1 MNRIVHRTST
11 VHVFGSKQIRAL
23 MAQLGPGVLLPGLI
37 YYVVSRRTGVLVAL
51 AVASSVPL
59 LDAVTRLLRGKRPTI
74 AGLVFVGFAGLSVG
88 LAMHLRSPMFILA
101 KGAAL
106 SAVVGLAFAISA
118 AVRRPLTRTLALR
131 LTTEH
136 AEDRRRLAERWG
148 HPKALTVFRTLS
160 MGWGILLLVT
170 AVQQAFLALTL
181 SPGAVMALDPPV
193 HACVTVA
200 GIAASILYVKRSQ
213 RAHPE
218 IGLLTERSA

>member
-1 MNRIVHRTST
+1 MKRIVHGASPA
-11 VHVFGSKQIRAL
+11 HLFGSKQIRTT

-59 LDAVTRLLRGKRPTI
+59 LDAVLRVLRGKRPTI

-106 SAVVGLAFAISA
+106 SALVGLAFAVSA
-118 AVRRPLTRTLALR
+118 AIRRPLTRTLALR
-131 LTTEH
+131 MSTDRP
-136 AEDRRRLAERWG
+136 EDRRRLAERWG

-170 AVQQAFLALTL
+170 AVQQATLAVTL

-193 HACVTVA
+193 HAFVMVA
-200 GIAASILYVKRSQ
+200 GIGASLLYVRRSQ
-213 RAHPE
+213 RANPE
-218 IGLLTERSA
+218 LGLLTS